1 MTAATTGQID
11 AMTDQ
16 TLEVVPL
23 GGLGEFG
30 MHMMAFRSNG
40 SIIVVDA
47 GVMFPDEEL
56 LGVDII
62 VPDITYLLENRAEVR
77 GIFLTHGH
85 EDHIGALP
93 FILPYLNV
101 PVYGSSFTIALVRN
115 KLEQH
120 GLLDEAQLHVIKDK
134 DEIALSCFSVQF
146 FHVTH
151 SIVDAFALAIKTPAG
166 TIIHTGDFKIDP
178 TPTDGKLFD
187 LHTLAAYGDQGVLAL
202 FSDSTN
208 AEHPGYTGSERS
220 VNDRF
225 ESIFR
230 TSQGRI
236 ILSCFTSSI
245 PRLQLVVDQAKQFG
259 RLVSFLGRRMS
270 ENTDTAEKLGFLK
283 IPPGL
288 VIRSKDIRN
297 HPRNKLCVVSGGCQG
312 EPMSALSRL
321 ALDDHKDFKIEQ
333 GDTVVLSARHIPGNE
348 RAIGRM
354 MDHFYRRRAEI
365 YYADGSQPPV
375 HVSGHASEE
384 ELKLV
389 ATLVKPKYFI
399 PIHGTYRQLHR
410 HAKLV
415 EKTSVVREKVIVA
428 ETGNILRF
436 GPAGAEI
443 IGKAPVGRVLIDEG
457 SLEEVEEVVIRDR
470 KHISEDG
477 IILPII
483 AINKQTGMMEI
494 PPEIIFRGVA
504 FIEEERLLGESRQML
519 FDTINNAS
527 VEERGDWTVIKEKI
541 RKDLKKFFYKQ
552 TAKRPFILPV
562 ILEI

>member
-1 MTAATTGQID
+1 MTQ
-11 AMTDQ
+11 TDQ
-16 TLEVVPL
+16 TLDVVAL

-30 MHMMAFRSNG
+30 MHMMAFRCDG

-62 VPDITYLLENRAEVR
+62 VPDITYLLENKSEVKA
-77 GIFLTHGH
+77 IFLTHGH

-93 FILPYLNV
+93 FVLPYLNV
-101 PVYGSSFTIALVRN
+101 PVYASSFTMALVKN

-120 GLLDEAQLHVIKDK
+120 GIIEEARLQTIKDK
-134 DEIALSCFSVQF
+134 DEIAVGCFSVQF

-178 TPTDGKLFD
+178 TPIDGKQFD
-187 LHTLAAYGDQGVLAL
+187 LHTLAAHGNAGVLAL

-208 AEHPGYTGSERS
+208 AEHGGYTPSERS

-230 TSQGRI
+230 TSKGRI
-236 ILSCFTSSI
+236 VLSCFTSSI
-245 PRLQLVVDQAKQFG
+245 PRLQLVIDQAKHYG
-259 RLVSFLGRRMS
+259 RLVSFLGRRMG
-270 ENTDTAEKLGFLK
+270 ENVETADELGFLK
-283 IPPGL
+283 IPPGI

-297 HPRNKLCVVSGGCQG
+297 HAREKVCVVAGGCQG

-321 ALDDHKDFKIEQ
+321 ALDDHKDFQIEE

-389 ATLVKPKYFI
+389 VSLVKPRFFI
-399 PIHGTYRQLHR
+399 PIHGTYRQLQR

-415 EKTSVVREKVIVA
+415 AKTGVVRDRIIVA
-428 ETGNILRF
+428 ETGDIIRF
-436 GPAGAEI
+436 GPAGAEVT
-443 IGKAPVGRVLIDEG
+443 GKAPVGRVLIDEG

-470 KHISEDG
+470 RHISEDG
-477 IILPII
+477 IILPVL
-483 AINKQTGMMEI
+483 AINKQTGTMEI

-504 FIEEERLLGESRQML
+504 FIEQERLLVESRQIL
-519 FDTINNAS
+519 FDTINNATI
-527 VEERGDWTVIKEKI
+527 EERGDWTVIKDKI

>member
-1 MTAATTGQID
+1 MSG
-11 AMTDQ
+11 Q

-30 MHMMAFRSNG
+30 MHMMAFRAEG

-62 VPDITYLLENRAEVR
+62 VPDITYLLENKSEVKA
-77 GIFLTHGH
+77 IFLTHGH
-85 EDHIGALP
+85 EDHIGAIP

-101 PVYGSSFTIALVRN
+101 PIYGSGFTMALVKN

-120 GLLDEAQLHVIKDK
+120 GLLDEAKLNVITPKQPI
-134 DEIALSCFSVQF
+134 EAGCFSVEF

-151 SIVDAFALAIKTPAG
+151 SIVDSYALAIQTPAG

-178 TPTDGKLFD
+178 TPIDGKLFD

-208 AEHPGYTGSERS
+208 AERSGYTRSERS
-220 VNDRF
+220 VNERF

-230 TSQGRI
+230 TSQGRVV
-236 ILSCFTSSI
+236 LSCFTSSI
-245 PRLQLVVDQAKQFG
+245 PRLQLVVDQAKQHG
-259 RLVSFLGRRMS
+259 RVVSFLGRRMNQ
-270 ENTDTAEKLGFLK
+270 NTETAEELGFLK

-288 VIRSKDIRN
+288 IIRSKEIRN
-297 HPRNKLCVVSGGCQG
+297 YPRDKVCVVAGGCQG

-321 ALDDHKDFKIEQ
+321 ALDDHKDFMIEA

-389 ATLVKPKYFI
+389 VTLVKPKYFI

-410 HAKLV
+410 HAQLV
-415 EKTSVVREKVIVA
+415 ERTSVVQERVIVA
-428 ETGNILRF
+428 ETGDILRF
-436 GPAGAEI
+436 SPYGAEI
-443 IGKAPVGRVLIDEG
+443 TGKAPVGRVLIDEG

-470 KHISEDG
+470 RHISEDG

-504 FIEEERLLGESRQML
+504 FIEEERLLAESKQML
-519 FDTINNAS
+519 ADTIGNAS

>member
-1 MTAATTGQID
+1 M
-11 AMTDQ
+11 

-40 SIIVVDA
+40 AMIVVDA
-47 GVMFPDEEL
+47 GIMFPDEEL
-56 LGVDII
+56 LGIDII
-62 VPDITYLLENRAEVR
+62 VPDITYLLENKNEVQA
-77 GIFLTHGH
+77 IFLTHGH

-101 PVYGSSFTIALVRN
+101 PVYGSSFTMALVRN

-120 GLLDEAQLHVIKDK
+120 GMLHEAQLRVVKDK
-134 DEIALSCFSVQF
+134 DEVTAACFSVQF

-166 TIIHTGDFKIDP
+166 TVIHTGDFKIDP

-208 AEHPGYTGSERS
+208 AEHAGYTASERS

-230 TSQGRI
+230 TSKGRVV
-236 ILSCFTSSI
+236 LSCFTSSI
-245 PRLQLVVDQAKQFG
+245 PRLQLVIDQAKQYG
-259 RLVSFLGRRMS
+259 RFVAFLGRRMS
-270 ENTDTAEKLGFLK
+270 ENTEIAQELGFLK

-288 VIRSKDIRN
+288 VIRAKEIRSY
-297 HPRNKLCVVSGGCQG
+297 PRNKVCVVAGGCQA

-321 ALDDHKDFKIEQ
+321 ALDDHKDLKIEE
-333 GDTVVLSARHIPGNE
+333 GDTVVLSSRQIPGNE

-354 MDHFYRRRAEI
+354 MDHFYRRRAEM

-389 ATLVKPKYFI
+389 VTLVKPKYFV

-415 EKTSVVREKVIVA
+415 EKTSVVGEKIIVA
-428 ETGNILRF
+428 ETGDILRF

-443 IGKAPVGRVLIDEG
+443 AGKAPVGRVLIDEG

-470 KHISEDG
+470 RHISEDG
-477 IILPII
+477 IILAII
-483 AINKQTGMMEI
+483 AINKQSGMMEI
-494 PPEIIFRGVA
+494 PPEIVFRGVA
-504 FIEEERLLGESRQML
+504 FLEEERLLNESRQML
-519 FDTINNAS
+519 FDTVNNAT

>member
-1 MTAATTGQID
+1 MQ
-11 AMTDQ
+11 TDQ
-16 TLEVVPL
+16 SLDVIPL

-47 GVMFPDEEL
+47 GIMFPDEEL

-62 VPDITYLLENRAEVR
+62 VPDITYLLENKSEVR

-101 PVYGSSFTIALVRN
+101 PMYGSTFTMGLVKN

-120 GLLDEAQLHVIKDK
+120 GLLGEVQLHTVKEKDSVT
-134 DEIALSCFSVQF
+134 LGCFTVEF

-151 SIVDAFALAIKTPAG
+151 SIVDSFALAIKTPVG

-178 TPTDGKLFD
+178 TPLDGKSLD
-187 LHTLAAYGDQGVLAL
+187 LHTLAAHGDDGVLAL
-202 FSDSTN
+202 FSDSTD
-208 AEHPGYTGSERS
+208 AEHAGSTPSERS

-230 TSQGRI
+230 TSKGRI

-245 PRLQLVVDQAKQFG
+245 PRLQLVVDQAKQYG

-270 ENTDTAEKLGFLK
+270 ENTELAQELGFLK

-288 VIRSKDIRN
+288 IIRSKEIRN
-297 HPRNKLCVVSGGCQG
+297 YPREKVCVVSGGCQG

-321 ALDDHKDFKIEQ
+321 ALDDHKDFKIEE
-333 GDTVVLSARHIPGNE
+333 GDTVVLSARQIPGNE

-365 YYADGSQPPV
+365 YYPDGSQPPV
-375 HVSGHASEE
+375 HVSGHGSEE
-384 ELKLV
+384 DLRLV
-389 ATLVKPKYFI
+389 VTLVKPRYFI

-410 HAKLV
+410 HARLV
-415 EKTSVVREKVIVA
+415 KKTSVVQERIIVA
-428 ETGNILRF
+428 ETGDIIRF

-443 IGKAPVGRVLIDEG
+443 TGKATVGRVLIDEG
-457 SLEEVEEVVIRDR
+457 SLEEVGEVVIRDR
-470 KHISEDG
+470 RHISEDG
-477 IILPII
+477 IVLLII
-483 AINKQTGMMEI
+483 AINKQSGMMEI

-504 FIEEERLLGESRQML
+504 FIEEERLLAERRQML
-519 FDTINNAS
+519 IETINTAT
-527 VEERGDWTVIKEKI
+527 VEERGDWSVIKEKI
-541 RKDLKKFFYKQ
+541 RKDLKKFFFKQ

>member
-1 MTAATTGQID
+1 MS
-11 AMTDQ
+11 DQ

-40 SIIVVDA
+40 NIIVVDA

-62 VPDITYLLENRAEVR
+62 VPDITYLLENKSEVKA
-77 GIFLTHGH
+77 IFLTHGH
-85 EDHIGALP
+85 EDHIGAMP
-93 FILPYLNV
+93 FIIPYLNV
-101 PVYGSSFTIALVRN
+101 PVYGSAFTMSLVKS
-115 KLEQH
+115 KLQQH
-120 GLLDEAQLHVIKDK
+120 GIIEEAQLHTITAKQS
-134 DEIALSCFSVQF
+134 ITAGCFSVEF

-151 SIVDAFALAIKTPAG
+151 SIVDAYALAIKTPAG
-166 TIIHTGDFKIDP
+166 TVIHTGDFKIDP
-178 TPTDGKLFD
+178 TPIDGKLFD

-208 AEHPGYTGSERS
+208 AEHSGYTPSERS

-230 TSQGRI
+230 TAKGRLV
-236 ILSCFTSSI
+236 LSCFTSSI
-245 PRLQLVVDQAKQFG
+245 PRLQLVVDQAKQYG
-259 RLVSFLGRRMS
+259 RVVSFLGRRMNQ
-270 ENTDTAEKLGFLK
+270 NTETAEELGFLK

-288 VIRSKDIRN
+288 VIRSKEIRN
-297 HPRNKLCVVSGGCQG
+297 YPRDKVCVVAGGCQG

-321 ALDDHKDFKIEQ
+321 ALDDHKDFTIEE

-354 MDHFYRRRAEI
+354 MDHFYRRRAQI

-389 ATLVKPKYFI
+389 VTLVKPKYFI

-410 HAKLV
+410 HAQVV
-415 EKTSVVREKVIVA
+415 EKTSVVQDRIIVA
-428 ETGNILRF
+428 ETGDILRF

-443 IGKAPVGRVLIDEG
+443 VGKAQVGRVLIDEG

-470 KHISEDG
+470 RHISEDG
-477 IILPII
+477 IILLII
-483 AINKQTGMMEI
+483 AINKQSGMMEI

-504 FIEEERLLGESRQML
+504 FIEEERLLAESRQML
-519 FDTINNAS
+519 VDTIGNAS

>member
-1 MTAATTGQID
+1 M
-11 AMTDQ
+11 
-16 TLEVVPL
+16 
-23 GGLGEFG
+23 GL
-30 MHMMAFRSNG
+30 
-40 SIIVVDA
+40 VK
-47 GVMFPDEEL
+47 
-56 LGVDII
+56 
-62 VPDITYLLENRAEVR
+62 
-77 GIFLTHGH
+77 
-85 EDHIGALP
+85 
-93 FILPYLNV
+93 
-101 PVYGSSFTIALVRN
+101 N
-115 KLEQH
+115 KLDQH
-120 GLLDEAQLHVIKDK
+120 GLLGGVQLNTVKERD
-134 DEIALSCFSVQF
+134 SVTLGPFTVEF

-151 SIVDAFALAIKTPAG
+151 SIVDSFALAIKTPVG

-178 TPTDGKLFD
+178 TPLDGKKFD
-187 LHTLAAYGDQGVLAL
+187 LHALAAYGDQGVLAL

-208 AEHPGYTGSERS
+208 AEHGGYTPSERS

-230 TSQGRI
+230 TSPGRI
-236 ILSCFTSSI
+236 VLSCFTSSI
-245 PRLQLVVDQAKQFG
+245 PRLQLVIDQAKQYG
-259 RLVSFLGRRMS
+259 RLVSFLGRRMN
-270 ENTDTAEKLGFLK
+270 ENTETAEELGFLK
-283 IPPGL
+283 VPPGL
-288 VIRSKDIRN
+288 VIRSKEIRN
-297 HPRNKLCVVSGGCQG
+297 YARAKVCVVAGGCQG

-321 ALDDHKDFKIEQ
+321 ALDDHKDFKIEE

-389 ATLVKPKYFI
+389 VTLVKPKYFI
-399 PIHGTYRQLHR
+399 PIHGTHRQLHR
-410 HAKLV
+410 HAQVV
-415 EKTSVVREKVIVA
+415 EKTSVIQGKIIVA
-428 ETGNILRF
+428 ETGDILRF

-443 IGKAPVGRVLIDEG
+443 AGKAPVGRVLIDEG

-470 KHISEDG
+470 RHISEDG
-477 IILPII
+477 IILSII

-504 FIEEERLLGESRQML
+504 FVEEERLLGESRQML
-519 FDTINNAS
+519 FDTINNATLQ
-527 VEERGDWTVIKEKI
+527 ERGDWTVIKEQI
-541 RKDLKKFFYKQ
+541 RKDLRKFFDKP

>member
-1 MTAATTGQID
+1 M
-11 AMTDQ
+11 

-40 SIIVVDA
+40 TIIVVDA

-62 VPDITYLLENRAEVR
+62 VPDITYLLENKNEVQA
-77 GIFLTHGH
+77 IFLTHGH

-101 PVYGSSFTIALVRN
+101 PVFGSNFTMALVKN
-115 KLEQH
+115 KLGQH
-120 GLLDEAQLHVIKDK
+120 GMLDEARLHIVKDK
-134 DEIALSCFSVQF
+134 DEITAGCFSVQF

-166 TIIHTGDFKIDP
+166 TVIHTGDFKIDP
-178 TPTDGKLFD
+178 TPIDGKLFD

-208 AEHPGYTGSERS
+208 AEHAGYTLSERS

-225 ESIFR
+225 DSIFR

-245 PRLQLVVDQAKQFG
+245 PRLQLVIDQAQQYG
-259 RLVSFLGRRMS
+259 RCVSFLGRRMI
-270 ENTDTAEKLGFLK
+270 ENTETAEELGFLK
-283 IPPGL
+283 VSPGL
-288 VIRSKDIRN
+288 VIRAKEIRSY
-297 HPRNKLCVVSGGCQG
+297 PRDKVCVVAGGCQG

-321 ALDDHKDFKIEQ
+321 ALDDHKDLKIEE

-389 ATLVKPKYFI
+389 VTLVKPKYFI

-415 EKTSVVREKVIVA
+415 EKTSVVSEKVIIV
-428 ETGNILRF
+428 ETGDILRF
-436 GPAGAEI
+436 DPAGAEI
-443 IGKAPVGRVLIDEG
+443 AGKAPVGRVLIDEG

-470 KHISEDG
+470 RHISEDG
-477 IILPII
+477 IILSII

-504 FIEEERLLGESRQML
+504 FLEEERLLTESRHML
-519 FDTINNAS
+519 FDTINNAT

-541 RKDLKKFFYKQ
+541 RKDLRKFFYKQ

>member
-1 MTAATTGQID
+1 MSV
-11 AMTDQ
+11 METDQ
-16 TLEVVPL
+16 TLEVIPL

-40 SIIVVDA
+40 NIIVVDA
-47 GVMFPDEEL
+47 GIMFPDEEL

-62 VPDITYLLENRAEVR
+62 VPDITYLLENKSEVR

-101 PVYGSSFTIALVRN
+101 PVYASTFTMGLVKN
-115 KLEQH
+115 KLAQH
-120 GLLDEAQLHVIKDK
+120 GLLGETELHTVTEKDK
-134 DEIALSCFSVQF
+134 IALGPFTVEF

-151 SIVDAFALAIKTPAG
+151 SIVDSFALAIRTPAG

-178 TPTDGKLFD
+178 NPIDGKKFN
-187 LHTLAAYGDQGVLAL
+187 LHALAAYGDQGVLAM

-208 AEHPGYTGSERS
+208 AEHGGYTPSERS

-230 TSQGRI
+230 TSKGRI
-236 ILSCFTSSI
+236 VLSCFTSSI
-245 PRLQLVVDQAKQFG
+245 PRLQLVIDQAKQYG
-259 RLVSFLGRRMS
+259 RSVSFLGRRMS
-270 ENTDTAEKLGFLK
+270 ENTELAEELGFLK
-283 IPPGL
+283 VPPGL

-297 HPRNKLCVVSGGCQG
+297 YPRDKVCIVSGGCQG
-312 EPMSALSRL
+312 EPMSALYRL
-321 ALDDHKDFKIEQ
+321 ALDDHKDFKIDE
-333 GDTVVLSARHIPGNE
+333 GDTVVLSARQIPGNE

-365 YYADGSQPPV
+365 YYPDGSQPPV

-389 ATLVKPKYFI
+389 VTLAKPKYFI

-410 HAKLV
+410 HARLV
-415 EKTSVVREKVIVA
+415 EKTSVVQEKIIVA
-428 ETGNILRF
+428 ETGDIIRF

-443 IGKAPVGRVLIDEG
+443 TGKATVGRVLIDEG
-457 SLEEVEEVVIRDR
+457 SLEEVQEVVIRDR

-477 IILPII
+477 IIMLII
-483 AINKQTGMMEI
+483 AINKRTGMMEI
-494 PPEIIFRGVA
+494 PPEIIFRGVR
-504 FIEEERLLGESRQML
+504 FIEEERLLAESREMVIE
-519 FDTINNAS
+519 TINTAS

-541 RKDLKKFFYKQ
+541 RKDLKKFFSKQ
-552 TAKRPFILPV
+552 TAKRPFVLPV

>member
-1 MTAATTGQID
+1 
-11 AMTDQ
+11 MTDQ

-62 VPDITYLLENRAEVR
+62 VPDITYLLEIKSEVR
-77 GIFLTHGH
+77 AIFLTHGH

-101 PVYGSSFTIALVRN
+101 PVYGSSFTIALVKN

-120 GLLDEAQLHVIKDK
+120 GLLEEAQLHVVKEK
-134 DEIALSCFSVQF
+134 DEITAGCFSVQF

-166 TIIHTGDFKIDP
+166 TVIHTGDFKIDP
-178 TPTDGKLFD
+178 TPMDGKLFD

-208 AEHPGYTGSERS
+208 AEHSGHTASERS

-230 TSQGRI
+230 TAQGLLV
-236 ILSCFTSSI
+236 LSCFTSSI
-245 PRLQLVVDQAKQFG
+245 PRLQLVVDQAKQYG
-259 RLVSFLGRRMS
+259 RVVSFLGRRMV

-283 IPPGL
+283 VPSGL
-288 VIRSKDIRN
+288 VIRAKEIRN
-297 HPRNKLCVVSGGCQG
+297 YARNKVCVVSGGCQG

-321 ALDDHKDFKIEQ
+321 ALDDHKDLKIEQ

-389 ATLVKPKYFI
+389 VTLVKPKYFI
-399 PIHGTYRQLHR
+399 PIHGTYRQLIR

-415 EKTSVVREKVIVA
+415 EKTSVVGERVIVA

-436 GPAGAEI
+436 GPGGAEI
-443 IGKAPVGRVLIDEG
+443 TGKAPVGRVLIDEG

-470 KHISEDG
+470 RHISEDG

-483 AINKQTGMMEI
+483 AINKQTGMIEI

-504 FIEEERLLGESRQML
+504 FIEEERLLAEGRQML
-519 FDTINNAS
+519 FDTINNAT
-527 VEERGDWTVIKEKI
+527 VEERGDWSVIKEKI

>member
-1 MTAATTGQID
+1 LAADFHLEMQ
-11 AMTDQ
+11 TDQ
-16 TLEVVPL
+16 TLDVVPL

-30 MHMMAFRSNG
+30 MHMMAFRCDG

-47 GVMFPDEEL
+47 GIMFPDEEL
-56 LGVDII
+56 LGIDII
-62 VPDITYLLENRAEVR
+62 VPDITYLLENKSEVKA
-77 GIFLTHGH
+77 IFLTHGH

-101 PVYGSSFTIALVRN
+101 PVFGSSFTMALVKN

-120 GLLDEAQLHVIKDK
+120 GLIGEAQLHTIKAK
-134 DEIALSCFSVQF
+134 EQIRAGCFTVQF

-178 TPTDGKLFD
+178 TPLDGKKFD
-187 LHTLAAYGDQGVLAL
+187 LHTLAAYGEQGVLAL

-208 AEHPGYTGSERS
+208 AEHSGYTASERS

-230 TSQGRI
+230 TSKGRI

-245 PRLQLVVDQAKQFG
+245 PRLQLVVDQAKHYG
-259 RLVSFLGRRMS
+259 RLVSFLGRRMA
-270 ENTDTAEKLGFLK
+270 ENTETAEELGFLK
-283 IPPGL
+283 IAPGL

-297 HPRNKLCVVSGGCQG
+297 YPREKVCVVAGGCQG
-312 EPMSALSRL
+312 EPLSALSRL
-321 ALDDHKDFKIEQ
+321 ALDDHKDLKIDR
-333 GDTVVLSARHIPGNE
+333 GDTIVLSSRQIPGNE

-354 MDHFYRRRAEI
+354 IDHFYRRHAEI

-389 ATLVKPKYFI
+389 VSLVKPRYFI

-410 HAKLV
+410 HARLV
-415 EKTSVVREKVIVA
+415 EKTSVVQDRIIVA
-428 ETGNILRF
+428 ETGNIIRF

-443 IGKAPVGRVLIDEG
+443 AGKAPVGRVLIDEG

-470 KHISEDG
+470 RHISEDG

-504 FIEEERLLGESRQML
+504 FIEEERLLAESKQML
-519 FDTINNAS
+519 TETIGAAS

>member
-1 MTAATTGQID
+1 M
-11 AMTDQ
+11 MHTDQ
-16 TLEVVPL
+16 TLEVIPL

-30 MHMMAFRSNG
+30 MHMMAFRCNE

-62 VPDITYLLENRAEVR
+62 VPDITYLLEKKHEVK

-85 EDHIGALP
+85 EDHIGAIP

-101 PVYGSSFTIALVRN
+101 PVYGSTFTMALVKN

-120 GLLDEAQLHVIKDK
+120 GILHEAALHTITPKQAIDVD
-134 DEIALSCFSVQF
+134 CFSVEF

-151 SIVDAFALAIKTPAG
+151 SIVDSFALAIKTPVG

-178 TPTDGKLFD
+178 TPMDGKLFD

-208 AEHPGYTGSERS
+208 AEHGGYTPSERS

-230 TSQGRI
+230 TSKGRI

-245 PRLQLVVDQAKQFG
+245 PRLQLVIDQAKQFG
-259 RLVSFLGRRMS
+259 RVVSFLGRRMAQ
-270 ENTDTAEKLGFLK
+270 NTETAEELGFLK

-288 VIRSKDIRN
+288 VVRSKDIRN
-297 HPRNKLCVVSGGCQG
+297 YARDKMCVVAGGCQG

-321 ALDDHKDFKIEQ
+321 ALDDHKDLKIDE

-354 MDHFYRRRAEI
+354 MDHFYRRHAEI

-389 ATLVKPKYFI
+389 ATLVKPRFFI
-399 PIHGTYRQLHR
+399 PIHGTYRHLHR
-410 HAKLV
+410 HARLV
-415 EKTSVVREKVIVA
+415 EKTSVVRDRIIVA
-428 ETGNILRF
+428 ETGDIIRF
-436 GPAGAEI
+436 GPATAEVV
-443 IGKAPVGRVLIDEG
+443 GKAPVGRVLIDEG

-470 KHISEDG
+470 RHISEDG

-504 FIEEERLLGESRQML
+504 FVEEERLLAESKEML
-519 FDTINNAS
+519 AETFGNAS
-527 VEERGDWTVIKEKI
+527 IEERGDWTVIKEKI

>member
-1 MTAATTGQID
+1 M
-11 AMTDQ
+11 

-40 SIIVVDA
+40 AMIVVDA

-56 LGVDII
+56 LGIDII
-62 VPDITYLLENRAEVR
+62 VPDITYLLENKNEVQA
-77 GIFLTHGH
+77 IFLTHGH

-101 PVYGSSFTIALVRN
+101 PVYGSSFTMALVRN

-120 GLLDEAQLHVIKDK
+120 GMLHEAQLRVVKDK
-134 DEIALSCFSVQF
+134 DEVTAACFSVQF

-166 TIIHTGDFKIDP
+166 TVIHTGDFKIDP

-208 AEHPGYTGSERS
+208 AEHAGYTASERS

-230 TSQGRI
+230 TSKGRI

-245 PRLQLVVDQAKQFG
+245 PRLQLVVDQAKHYG
-259 RLVSFLGRRMS
+259 RLVSFLGRRMA
-270 ENTDTAEKLGFLK
+270 ENTETAEELGFLK
-283 IPPGL
+283 IAPGL

-297 HPRNKLCVVSGGCQG
+297 YPREKVCVVAGGCQG
-312 EPMSALSRL
+312 EPLSALSRL
-321 ALDDHKDFKIEQ
+321 ALDDHKDLKIDR
-333 GDTVVLSARHIPGNE
+333 GDTIVLSSRQIPGNE

-354 MDHFYRRRAEI
+354 IDHFY
-365 YYADGSQPPV
+365 
-375 HVSGHASEE
+375 
-384 ELKLV
+384 
-389 ATLVKPKYFI
+389 
-399 PIHGTYRQLHR
+399 HR
-410 HAKLV
+410 HARLV
-415 EKTSVVREKVIVA
+415 EKTSVVQDRIIVA
-428 ETGNILRF
+428 ETGNIIRF

-443 IGKAPVGRVLIDEG
+443 AGKAPVGRVLIDEG

-470 KHISEDG
+470 RHISEDG
-477 IILPII
+477 IILTII
-483 AINKQTGMMEI
+483 AINKQSGMMEI
-494 PPEIIFRGVA
+494 PPEIVFRGVA
-504 FIEEERLLGESRQML
+504 FLDEERLLNESRQML
-519 FDTINNAS
+519 FDTVNNAT

>member
-1 MTAATTGQID
+1 MKS
-11 AMTDQ
+11 DQ
-16 TLEVVPL
+16 SLEVIPL

-40 SIIVVDA
+40 NIIVVDA
-47 GVMFPDEEL
+47 GIMFPDEEL

-62 VPDITYLLENRAEVR
+62 VPDITYLLERKNEVL

-101 PVYGSSFTIALVRN
+101 PVYGSTFTMGLVKN
-115 KLEQH
+115 KLDQH
-120 GLLDEAQLHVIKDK
+120 GLLGDVQLNTVKERD
-134 DEIALSCFSVQF
+134 SVTLGPFTVEF

-151 SIVDAFALAIKTPAG
+151 SIVDSFALAIKTPVG

-178 TPTDGKLFD
+178 TPLDGKKFD
-187 LHTLAAYGDQGVLAL
+187 LHALAAYGDQGVLAM

-208 AEHPGYTGSERS
+208 AEHGGFTPSERS

-230 TSQGRI
+230 TAKGRI
-236 ILSCFTSSI
+236 VLSCFTSSI
-245 PRLQLVVDQAKQFG
+245 PRLQLVVDQAKQYG
-259 RLVSFLGRRMS
+259 RVVSFLGRRMS
-270 ENTDTAEKLGFLK
+270 ENTELAEELGFLR

-288 VIRSKDIRN
+288 IIRAKDIRN
-297 HPRNKLCVVSGGCQG
+297 YPREKVCVVSGGCQG

-321 ALDDHKDFKIEQ
+321 ALDNHKDLKIEE
-333 GDTVVLSARHIPGNE
+333 GDTVVLSARQIPGNE

-365 YYADGSQPPV
+365 YYPDGSQPPV

-389 ATLVKPKYFI
+389 VTLVKPRYFI

-415 EKTSVVREKVIVA
+415 EKTSVVREKIIIA
-428 ETGNILRF
+428 ETGDIIRF
-436 GPAGAEI
+436 GPAEAEI
-443 IGKAPVGRVLIDEG
+443 VGKAPVGRVLIDEG

-470 KHISEDG
+470 RHISEDG
-477 IILPII
+477 IILLII
-483 AINKQTGMMEI
+483 AINKQSGMMEI

-504 FIEEERLLGESRQML
+504 FAEEERLLAESRQML
-519 FDTINNAS
+519 INTINSAT

-541 RKDLKKFFYKQ
+541 RKDLKKFFSKQ

>member
-1 MTAATTGQID
+1 MIP
-11 AMTDQ
+11 TDQ
-16 TLEVVPL
+16 TLDVVPL

-30 MHMMAFRSNG
+30 MHMMAFRCNG

-62 VPDITYLLENRAEVR
+62 VPDITYLLEKKSEVK

-93 FILPYLNV
+93 FIIPYLNV
-101 PVYGSSFTIALVRN
+101 PVYGSGFTMALVKN

-120 GLLDEAQLHVIKDK
+120 GVLDEAHLNTITPKQPITVG
-134 DEIALSCFSVQF
+134 CFTVEF
-146 FHVTH
+146 FQVTH
-151 SIVDAFALAIKTPAG
+151 SIVDSFALAIKTPAG
-166 TIIHTGDFKIDP
+166 TVIHTGDFKIDP
-178 TPTDGKLFD
+178 TPIDGITFD

-208 AEHPGYTGSERS
+208 AEHGGFTPSERS

-230 TSQGRI
+230 TSKGLI
-236 ILSCFTSSI
+236 VLSCFTSSI
-245 PRLQLVVDQAKQFG
+245 PRLQLVVDQAKQYG
-259 RLVSFLGRRMS
+259 RVVSFLGRRMS
-270 ENTDTAEKLGFLK
+270 ENTELAEELGFLK

-297 HPRNKLCVVSGGCQG
+297 YPREKVCAVAGGCQG

-321 ALDDHKDFKIEQ
+321 ALDDHKDFTIEQ

-365 YYADGSQPPV
+365 YYADGRQPPV

-389 ATLVKPKYFI
+389 VTLVKPKYFI

-415 EKTSVVREKVIVA
+415 EKTGVVRERIIVA
-428 ETGNILRF
+428 ETGDIIRF

-443 IGKAPVGRVLIDEG
+443 TEKAPVGRVLIDEG

-470 KHISEDG
+470 RHISEDG

-504 FIEEERLLGESRQML
+504 FIEEERLLAESKQML
-519 FDTINNAS
+519 AETFGNAS

>member
-1 MTAATTGQID
+1 MS
-11 AMTDQ
+11 DQ

-30 MHMMAFRSNG
+30 MHMMAFRCQG
-40 SIIVVDA
+40 TIVVVDA

-62 VPDITYLLENRAEVR
+62 VPDITYLLENKSEVKA
-77 GIFLTHGH
+77 IFLTHGH

-101 PVYGSSFTIALVRN
+101 PVYASAFTMALVKN

-120 GLLDEAQLHVIKDK
+120 GLLMEAQLHTITPKQAIEVD
-134 DEIALSCFSVQF
+134 CFSVEF

-166 TIIHTGDFKIDP
+166 TVIHTGDFKIDP
-178 TPTDGKLFD
+178 TPIDGKLFD
-187 LHTLAAYGDQGVLAL
+187 LHTLAAYGDDGVLAL

-208 AEHPGYTGSERS
+208 AEYAGYTLSERS

-230 TSQGRI
+230 TARGRI

-245 PRLQLVVDQAKQFG
+245 PRLQLVIDQAKHFG
-259 RLVSFLGRRMS
+259 RLVTFLGRRMM
-270 ENTDTAEKLGFLK
+270 ENTETAEELGFLK

-288 VIRSKDIRN
+288 IIRSKEIRN
-297 HPRNKLCVVSGGCQG
+297 YPREKVCVVAGGCQG

-321 ALDDHKDFKIEQ
+321 ALDDHKDLKIEG

-354 MDHFYRRRAEI
+354 MDHFYRRHAEI
-365 YYADGSQPPV
+365 YYADGRQPPV

-389 ATLVKPKYFI
+389 ATLVKPRYFI
-399 PIHGTYRQLHR
+399 PIHGTYRQLHS

-415 EKTSVVREKVIVA
+415 DKTGVVRERIIVA
-428 ETGNILRF
+428 ETGDIIRF
-436 GPAGAEI
+436 GPTGAEI
-443 IGKAPVGRVLIDEG
+443 TGKASVGRVLIDEG
-457 SLEEVEEVVIRDR
+457 SLEEVEEFVIRDR
-470 KHISEDG
+470 RHISEDG
-477 IILPII
+477 IILTII

-494 PPEIIFRGVA
+494 PPEIVFRGVA
-504 FIEEERLLGESRQML
+504 FIEEERLLAESRQML
-519 FDTINNAS
+519 SDTIGAAT

>member
-1 MTAATTGQID
+1 MQ
-11 AMTDQ
+11 TDQ
-16 TLEVVPL
+16 TLDVVPL

-30 MHMMAFRSNG
+30 MHMMAFRCDG

-47 GVMFPDEEL
+47 GIMFPDEEL
-56 LGVDII
+56 LGIDII
-62 VPDITYLLENRAEVR
+62 VPDITYLLENKSEVKA
-77 GIFLTHGH
+77 IFLTHGH

-101 PVYGSSFTIALVRN
+101 PVFGSSFTMALVKN

-120 GLLDEAQLHVIKDK
+120 GLIGEAQLHTIKAK
-134 DEIALSCFSVQF
+134 EQIRAGCFTVQF

-178 TPTDGKLFD
+178 TPLDGKKFD
-187 LHTLAAYGDQGVLAL
+187 LHTLAAYGEQGVLAL

-208 AEHPGYTGSERS
+208 AEHSGYTASERS

-230 TSQGRI
+230 TSKGRI

-245 PRLQLVVDQAKQFG
+245 PRLQLVVDQAKHYG
-259 RLVSFLGRRMS
+259 RLVSFLGRRMA
-270 ENTDTAEKLGFLK
+270 ENTETAEELGFLK
-283 IPPGL
+283 IAPGL

-297 HPRNKLCVVSGGCQG
+297 YPREKVCVVAGGCQG
-312 EPMSALSRL
+312 EPLSALSRL
-321 ALDDHKDFKIEQ
+321 ALDDHKDLKIDR
-333 GDTVVLSARHIPGNE
+333 GDTIVLSSRQIPGNE

-354 MDHFYRRRAEI
+354 IDHFYRRHAEI

-389 ATLVKPKYFI
+389 VSLVKPRYFI

-410 HAKLV
+410 HARLV
-415 EKTSVVREKVIVA
+415 EKTSVVQDRIIVA
-428 ETGNILRF
+428 ETGNIIRF

-443 IGKAPVGRVLIDEG
+443 AGKAPVGRVLIDEG

-470 KHISEDG
+470 RHISEDG

-504 FIEEERLLGESRQML
+504 FIEEERLLAESKQML
-519 FDTINNAS
+519 RETIGGAS

>member
-1 MTAATTGQID
+1 MK
-11 AMTDQ
+11 TDQ
-16 TLEVVPL
+16 ALEVIPL

-40 SIIVVDA
+40 TIIVVDA
-47 GVMFPDEEL
+47 GIMFPDDEL

-62 VPDITYLLENRAEVR
+62 VPDITYLLENKSEVR

-101 PVYGSSFTIALVRN
+101 PMYGSTFTMGLVKK
-115 KLEQH
+115 KLDQH
-120 GLLDEAQLHVIKDK
+120 GLLGDVQLNIVKEKD
-134 DEIALSCFSVQF
+134 SVTLGPFTVEF

-151 SIVDAFALAIKTPAG
+151 SIVDSFALAIKTPVG

-178 TPTDGKLFD
+178 TPLDGKKFD
-187 LHTLAAYGDQGVLAL
+187 LHALAAYGDQGVLAL

-208 AEHPGYTGSERS
+208 AEHGGYTPSERS

-230 TSQGRI
+230 TSKGRI
-236 ILSCFTSSI
+236 VLSCFTSSI
-245 PRLQLVVDQAKQFG
+245 PRLQLVIDQAKQYG
-259 RLVSFLGRRMS
+259 RFVSFLGRRMS
-270 ENTDTAEKLGFLK
+270 ENTELAEELGFLK
-283 IPPGL
+283 VPSGL

-297 HPRNKLCVVSGGCQG
+297 YPREKVCVVSGGCQG

-321 ALDDHKDFKIEQ
+321 ALDDHKDLKIEE
-333 GDTVVLSARHIPGNE
+333 GDTVVLSARQIPGNE

-354 MDHFYRRRAEI
+354 MDHFYRRRAEL
-365 YYADGSQPPV
+365 YYPDGSQPPV

-389 ATLVKPKYFI
+389 VTLVKPRYFV

-410 HAKLV
+410 HARLV
-415 EKTSVVREKVIVA
+415 EKTSVVRDKIIVA
-428 ETGNILRF
+428 ETGDIIRF
-436 GPAGAEI
+436 GPAEAEI
-443 IGKAPVGRVLIDEG
+443 VGKAPVGRVLIDEG
-457 SLEEVEEVVIRDR
+457 SLEEVGEVVIRDR
-470 KHISEDG
+470 RHISEDG
-477 IILPII
+477 IVLLII
-483 AINKQTGMMEI
+483 AINKQSGMMEI

-504 FIEEERLLGESRQML
+504 FIEEERLLAESRQML
-519 FDTINNAS
+519 IDTINSAT

-541 RKDLKKFFYKQ
+541 RKDLKKFFSRQ
-552 TAKRPFILPV
+552 TAKRRVRVEFSTTFSL
-562 ILEI
+562 

>member
-1 MTAATTGQID
+1 MTES
-11 AMTDQ
+11 DQ
-16 TLEVVPL
+16 TLDVVAL

-40 SIIVVDA
+40 TIIVVDA

-62 VPDITYLLENRAEVR
+62 VPDITYLLENKAEVKA
-77 GIFLTHGH
+77 IFLTHGH

-101 PVYGSSFTIALVRN
+101 PLYGSTFTMALVKN

-120 GLLDEAQLHVIKDK
+120 GVLEEAQLHVITPNEPID
-134 DEIALSCFSVQF
+134 AGCFRVEF

-178 TPTDGKLFD
+178 TPIDGKLFD
-187 LHTLAAYGDQGVLAL
+187 LHTLAAYGDAGVLAL

-208 AEHPGYTGSERS
+208 AEHSGYTASERS

-230 TSQGRI
+230 TAQGRI
-236 ILSCFTSSI
+236 VLSCFTSSI
-245 PRLQLVVDQAKQFG
+245 PRLQLVIDQARQYG
-259 RLVSFLGRRMS
+259 RVVSFLGRRMS
-270 ENTDTAEKLGFLK
+270 ENTETAERLRFLK

-288 VIRSKDIRN
+288 VIRSKEIRN
-297 HPRNKLCVVSGGCQG
+297 YARNKVCVVSGGCQG

-321 ALDDHKDFKIEQ
+321 ALDDHKDFKIEE

-389 ATLVKPKYFI
+389 VTLVKPKYFI

-428 ETGNILRF
+428 ETGDILRF
-436 GPAGAEI
+436 GPSGAEI
-443 IGKAPVGRVLIDEG
+443 AGKAPVGRVLIDEG

-470 KHISEDG
+470 RHISEDG
-477 IILPII
+477 IILSII
-483 AINKQTGMMEI
+483 AINKQSGMMEI
-494 PPEIIFRGVA
+494 PPEIVFRGVA
-504 FIEEERLLGESRQML
+504 FLEEERLLNESRHML
-519 FDTINNAS
+519 FDTVNNAT